1 MDGYLTLVRAQPLAM
16 AMLQFAVLGT
26 LGDLL
31 GAWLAARRVHWP
43 LGGGLWWRKMAKWAL
58 LAVPIKVA
66 FVGFAGFTE
75 ALVAHGW
82 LPQGQPLV
90 LALATSVAINLQ
102 FGPLLVLGHL
112 WLNNRISGTSG
123 TSGWQHIDRAAHR
136 RSILSRA
143 QCRSRVHVV
152 FGHRPGLGLGARAR
166 RHLCAAAGLAHRP
179 GGAVVGGAGV
189 DSGHVQPGAPAPGG
203 GGLSLIIQ

>member
-1 MDGYLTLVRAQPLAM
+1 MDGYFALVRAQPLAM

-66 FVGFAGFTE
+66 FVGYAGFVQ
-75 ALVAHGW
+75 ALAAHGW
-82 LPQGQPLV
+82 LPAGEPLL

-102 FGPLLVLGHL
+102 FGPLLVLGHR

-123 TSGWQHIDRAAHR
+123 WPRIRPSRTMPPQMTPLTAISSFSMPPSS
-136 RSILSRA
+136 RSISVCGGRTVPSR
-143 QCRSRVHVV
+143 
-152 FGHRPGLGLGARAR
+152 
-166 RHLCAAAGLAHRP
+166 
-179 GGAVVGGAGV
+179 
-189 DSGHVQPGAPAPGG
+189 
-203 GGLSLIIQ
+203 

>member
-1 MDGYLTLVRAQPLAM
+1 MDTYLALVRAQPLAM

-58 LAVPIKVA
+58 LA
-66 FVGFAGFTE
+66 
-75 ALVAHGW
+75 HGW
-82 LPQGQPLV
+82 LPQGQPLL

-102 FGPLLVLGHL
+102 FGTLLVLGHR

-123 TSGWQHIDRAAHR
+123 WQHIDRSLWSLAWFWVPAHAVTFALPPDWRIGLAALW
-136 RSILSRA
+136 S
-143 QCRSRVHVV
+143 VV
-152 FGHRPGLGLGARAR
+152 LGLILGMYSPVRQR
-166 RHLCAAAGLAHRP
+166 PVAAA
-179 GGAVVGGAGV
+179 
-189 DSGHVQPGAPAPGG
+189 
-203 GGLSLIIQ
+203 

>member
-1 MDGYLTLVRAQPLAM
+1 MDTYLALVRAQPLAM

-66 FVGFAGFTE
+66 FVGYAGFVQ
-75 ALVAHGW
+75 ALAAHGW
-82 LPQGQPLV
+82 LPAGEPLL

-102 FGPLLVLGHL
+102 FGPLLVL
-112 WLNNRISGTSG
+112 
-123 TSGWQHIDRAAHR
+123 
-136 RSILSRA
+136 
-143 QCRSRVHVV
+143 
-152 FGHRPGLGLGARAR
+152 
-166 RHLCAAAGLAHRP
+166 
-179 GGAVVGGAGV
+179 
-189 DSGHVQPGAPAPGG
+189 
-203 GGLSLIIQ
+203 SLIHI